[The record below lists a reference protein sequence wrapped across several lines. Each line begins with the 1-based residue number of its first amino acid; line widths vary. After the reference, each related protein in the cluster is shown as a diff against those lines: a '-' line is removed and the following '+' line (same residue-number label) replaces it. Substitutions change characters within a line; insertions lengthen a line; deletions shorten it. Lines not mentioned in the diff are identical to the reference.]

1 MIKARLLLL
10 LVPFAV
16 PALADEANSA
26 ASAAYADGTVVNQNY
41 QNNNT
46 LDNELPYVTM
56 SRDRVTCPTGKFT
69 AAAIP
74 TKTNSDYG
82 DSDSASLMVGLSIPV
97 DFNGT
102 VDRCKQ
108 QQRLMIRNAE
118 WEMTDREIDTDM
130 RILAACKKAF
140 DDKINI
146 NPKAF
151 PWAKKCDSL
160 TFVRETQFY
169 K

>member
-1 MIKARLLLL
+1 MIRASVLTL
-10 LVPFAV
+10 LVLSSFTS
-16 PALADEANSA
+16 LADEANSA
-26 ASAAYADGTVVNQNY
+26 ASTAYADGSVINQNY
-41 QNNNT
+41 QSNNT
-46 LDNELPYVTM
+46 LDNDLPYVTM
-56 SRDRVTCPTGKFT
+56 GPNRVTCPTGKFT

-74 TKTNSDYG
+74 MTTNSDYG
-82 DSDSASLMVGLSIPV
+82 DSNSASLMVGLSIPV

-146 NPKAF
+146 NPEAF